1 MNYRSSGILDLVF
14 LDNLFIKRGGVYVK
28 ILFCMVLQGRYSYTG
43 HLRWKEQKMKALPN
57 YGLSLKS
64 MILTK
69 GPKVEHDVNK
79 KLSMKYSPRFIEI
92 VVNMGMVVRDCF
104 EDRPSYSET
113 ANTHDYGIKILLIN
127 RLRNR

>member
-1 MNYRSSGILDLVF
+1 
-14 LDNLFIKRGGVYVK
+14 
-28 ILFCMVLQGRYSYTG
+28 
-43 HLRWKEQKMKALPN
+43 MKALPN